1 MINWRVASVP
11 ALKINPMAALR
22 GVQWSWP
29 QAKVLPRA
37 QVARQDAVPWTWADL
52 GRIAL
57 FTAVVAASG
66 ALALV
71 LFRLGLSIGF
81 AVAEGMGMVRSGT
94 FDHLSA
100 IYGPYSAAGTM
111 LLAGVVVYG
120 GLLYAIR
127 RYGLA
132 RYGSSWS
139 TLGFH
144 RLPWRRAGKI
154 AALFLPITLG
164 GVVIMHLEA
173 AVLGPSPANPRP
185 TLLTQG
191 MPALPGNFVMLFLLL
206 VVITPI
212 VEETFF
218 RGFLYKMLRNRFPMW
233 AAATLSAGAFAAAHG
248 EPRLL
253 PWLFYMGIVYAV
265 LAERTG
271 SLWSSILIHALANGL
286 VTFTLVVVL
295 SGW

>member
-29 QAKVLPRA
+29 RAQALPRVQA
-37 QVARQDAVPWTWADL
+37 ARRDTVPWTWVDL

-57 FTAVVAASG
+57 FTAVIAVSG

-71 LFRLGLSIGF
+71 LVRLGLSIGF
-81 AVAEGMGMVRSGT
+81 AVLEGMGMVRSGT

-100 IYGPYSAAGTM
+100 VYGPYSAAGTM
-111 LLAGVVVYG
+111 LLGGGIVYG
-120 GLLYAIR
+120 GLFYAIH

-132 RYGSSWS
+132 RHGAAWG

-144 RLPWRRAGKI
+144 RLPWARAGRI
-154 AALFLPITLG
+154 AALFIPITLG

-173 AVLGPSPANPRP
+173 AILGPLTASPGP
-185 TLLTQG
+185 TLLTRG

-212 VEETFF
+212 AEETFF
-218 RGFLYKMLRNRFPMW
+218 RGFLYKLLRNRLPTW
-233 AAATLSAGAFAAAHG
+233 AAASLSAGAFAAIHG
-248 EPRLL
+248 APTLF
-253 PWLFYMGIVYAV
+253 PWLFYMGIVYAL

>member
-11 ALKINPMAALR
+11 ALKLNPMGTLR
-22 GVQWSWP
+22 GLRWTSS
-29 QAKVLPRA
+29 RA
-37 QVARQDAVPWTWADL
+37 RVFQGVSVARQDSVPWTWADL

-57 FTAVVAASG
+57 LTAVLATSA

-71 LFRLGLSIGF
+71 LLRLGMSIGF
-81 AVAEGMGMVRSGT
+81 AVAEGMGVVRSGT

-100 IYGPYSAAGTM
+100 VYGPYSAAGTA
-111 LLAGVVVYG
+111 LLVG
-120 GLLYAIR
+120 GTLYCGLFYAIH

-132 RYGSSWS
+132 RHGLSWGAV
-139 TLGFH
+139 GFH
-144 RLPWRRAGKI
+144 RLAWARVGKI
-154 AALFLPITLG
+154 AALFIPITLG
-164 GVVIMHLEA
+164 GAVIMRLEA
-173 AVLGPSPANPRP
+173 AILGPLPASPQP
-185 TLLTQG
+185 TMLTRG
-191 MPALPGNFVMLFLLL
+191 MPALPGNFAMLFLLL
-206 VVITPI
+206 VVITPV

-218 RGFLYKMLRNRFPMW
+218 RGFLYKLLRNRFPIW
-233 AAATLSAGAFAAAHG
+233 AAAPMTAGAFAAIHG
-248 EPRLL
+248 APSLF
-253 PWLFYMGIVYAV
+253 PWLFYMGIVYTM